1 MALIGTVN
9 IIDSNTKFISLE
21 TDSISANT
29 GGKERIR
36 ITANTILCNTGGSPV
51 SSWTSTKVP
60 SILIGAGSDS
70 SSSTVQNYPVGLAMY
85 NAVNADATGYGL
97 AIKFHFSGGEV
108 GKYSA
113 IAGYA
118 SRAYANGTGLRFYTN
133 PTGENG
139 ADNNAT
145 RMQIDHS
152 GSIGA
157 GGSSTNIYNAS
168 DRRLKKN
175 ITPLTQA
182 LSKIGDLNPVSFN
195 WVKDFAKEENDKTM
209 YGFVAQEVQEVDGNL
224 IENFGPSSVYL
235 EQDNTDELLEIDNP
249 LRVNEKYII
258 ALLVKGMQEQQEQI
272 AALEARIATL
282 EQQ

>member
-9 IIDSNTKFISLE
+9 IIDSNTNFISLE
-21 TDSISANT
+21 TNSISANT

-36 ITANTILCNTGGSPV
+36 ITANTILCNTGGFPV

-60 SILIGAGSDS
+60 SILIGAGADI
-70 SSSTVQNYPVGLAMY
+70 SSTSIQNYPVGLAMY
-85 NAVNADATGYGL
+85 NSTNGEATGYGV
-97 AIKFHFSGGEV
+97 AMKFHFSNNEV

-118 SRAYANGTGLRFYTN
+118 SRTYGNGTGLRFYTN

-139 ADNNAT
+139 VDNNAI

-168 DRRLKKN
+168 DRRLKQN
-175 ITPLTQA
+175 ITPLSSA
-182 LSKIGDLNPVSFN
+182 LSKIADLNPVSFK
-195 WVKDFAKEENDKTM
+195 WVKDFAKDENDKIM
-209 YGFVAQEVQEVDGNL
+209 YGFVAQEVQEVDTNL
-224 IENFGPSSVYL
+224 IESFGPSSVYL
-235 EQDNTDELLEIDNP
+235 EQEGTDELLEIDNP
-249 LRVNEKYII
+249 LRVNEKHII
-258 ALLVKGMQEQQEQI
+258 ALLVKGMQEQQEKI
-272 AALEARIATL
+272 DALETRLAALE
-282 EQQ
+282 Q